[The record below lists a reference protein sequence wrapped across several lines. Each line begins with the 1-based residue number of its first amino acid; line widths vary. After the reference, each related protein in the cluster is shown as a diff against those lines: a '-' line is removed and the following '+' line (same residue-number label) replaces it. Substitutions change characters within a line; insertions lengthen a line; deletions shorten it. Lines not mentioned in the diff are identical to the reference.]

1 MNHRKRRPNYLYP
14 LILVS
19 GMIVALL
26 VSMGII
32 IINLNPPSKD
42 LQLLSLFMM
51 ASGSGSIFLVYMFYR
66 LGILERINSLRWTL
80 LVNIVFLVVLIFLN
94 VWLTA
99 QLMFISYHDFIL
111 TIALLLFAG
120 LVSALCMFFIANV
133 WIDRIYD
140 LGQAAQQLS
149 GGDLQT
155 RLEVRG
161 HDEISQLTAAFNQM
175 VDGLEAIDAQKRQL
189 EQTRR
194 DLVAWVSHDLRT
206 PLAAIRAMN
215 EAILDGVVTDHAT
228 VRRYIENVQSEL
240 FHLSK
245 MIDDLF
251 ELAKLDTGNFTISRE
266 PASLRD
272 LISDTLGSL
281 NAKAAQAGVQLSGEL
296 ETGLDII
303 QMAPDKMQRVLYNLL
318 DNALRHTPAGGR
330 VFIRAQCLEQAVK
343 VTVHNSDS
351 VIPPGELDKV
361 FESFYRGEPSRAQDG
376 GHRGT
381 GLGLAIVRGFI
392 EAHGGQIKVES
403 DTAQGTTFAFTIPI
417 L

>member
-1 MNHRKRRPNYLYP
+1 M
-14 LILVS
+14 
-19 GMIVALL
+19 GMIAALL

-32 IINLNPPSKD
+32 IINLDPPHND

-51 ASGSGSIFLVYMFYR
+51 TSGSGSILLVYVFYR
-66 LGILERINSLRWTL
+66 MGVLERINSLRWTL

-140 LGQAAQQLS
+140 LGRAAQKLS
-149 GGDLQT
+149 VGDLEA

-189 EQTRR
+189 EQARR
-194 DLVAWVSHDLRT
+194 DLIAWVSHDLRT
-206 PLAAIRAMN
+206 PLTAVRAMN
-215 EAILDGVVTDHAT
+215 EAILDGMVTDHET
-228 VRRYIENVQSEL
+228 VMRYIETVQGEL

-251 ELAKLDTGNFTISRE
+251 ELAKLDTGNFTITRE

-281 NAKAAQAGVQLSGEL
+281 SAKAAQAGISLSGEL
-296 ETGLDII
+296 SPGLDIVE
-303 QMAPDKMQRVLYNLL
+303 MAPDKMQRVLYNLL
-318 DNALRHTPAGGR
+318 DNALRHTPSGGH
-330 VFIRAQCLEQAVK
+330 VFIKAVSHDAAA
-343 VTVHNSDS
+343 TVSVYNSDS
-351 VIPPGELDKV
+351 VIPAADLDKV

-376 GHRGT
+376 GYRGT

-392 EAHGGQIKVES
+392 EAHGGEISVAS
-403 DTAQGTTFAFTIPI
+403 DTTHGTTFTFTIP

>member
-1 MNHRKRRPNYLYP
+1 MLTA
-14 LILVS
+14 LI
-19 GMIVALL
+19 I
-26 VSMGII
+26 SMGII
-32 IINLNPPSKD
+32 IITLNPPPQDQK
-42 LQLLSLFMM
+42 LLAVFML
-51 ASGSGSIFLVYMFYR
+51 ASGSGSVMLVYVFYR
-66 LGILERINSLRWTL
+66 LGVLERITSLRWTL
-80 LVNIVFLVVLIFLN
+80 LVNIAFLVMLIFLN

-140 LGQAAQQLS
+140 LGQAAQQLAT
-149 GGDLQT
+149 GNLQT
-155 RLEVRG
+155 RLAVRG
-161 HDEISQLTAAFNQM
+161 QDEISQLTTAFNQM
-175 VDGLEAIDAQKRQL
+175 IDGLEMLDAQKRQL

-228 VRRYIENVQSEL
+228 VRRYIENVQGEL

-251 ELAKLDTGNFTISRE
+251 ELAKLDTGNFTIKRE

-281 NAKAAQAGVQLSGEL
+281 SAKATQAGVQLSGEL
-296 ETGLDII
+296 EPGLDII
-303 QMAPDKMQRVLYNLL
+303 HMAPDKMQRVLYNLL
-318 DNALRHTPAGGR
+318 DNALRHTPVGGQVCIKAR
-330 VFIRAQCLEQAVK
+330 QIEQAVQ
-343 VTVHNSDS
+343 VTVHNSGS
-351 VIPPGELDKV
+351 VIPPEDLNKV

-376 GHRGT
+376 KYRGT

-392 EAHGGQIKVES
+392 EAHHGQITVES
-403 DTAQGTTFAFTIPI
+403 DMTNGTTFTFTIPN